1 MPRGVGYG
9 SSRMTM
15 RSKPIK
21 PKKPKKK
28 KKKKK

>member
-9 SSRMTM
+9 SSRSLM
-15 RSKPIK
+15 RSKPMK